1 MTPISCSVCKEFIDQ
16 IYRPGETMPA
26 LPWPTHEAYTTPNPP
41 FASIGNF
48 INSEF
53 VPADAEHHHPVAIEI
68 PQPAYNAYARRAGTI
83 LCICESYSTGSKRPT
98 DPSGTR
104 RWTIREL
111 AALQTFPALHV
122 FCDGKVSNVNARRV
136 IGNAVPPMLAKHIFE
151 KVKATLEATD
161 EDYRRRT
168 ATTVKASMSR
178 RSTLTK
184 MTSASTKMPP
194 PSIHEGDTGV
204 CKDRFTGSGRRETS
218 KTHATGNKSCQS
230 WKCSQFYQTEGVR
243 ITPGRWAQRKQER
256 EKTLIWERCFA
267 ALVKLVRGDEWH

>member
-1 MTPISCSVCKEFIDQ
+1 LTKFTDRAKQCQLYHGLRTKHTQPRIHRLLRLATSSTQNSFPQMQSTIIPLLLKFHNQHTTLTRAEQVPYYAFAKAIQ
-16 IYRPGETMPA
+16 LA
-26 LPWPTHEAYTTPNPP
+26 LSDPLT
-41 FASIGNF
+41 
-48 INSEF
+48 
-53 VPADAEHHHPVAIEI
+53 
-68 PQPAYNAYARRAGTI
+68 
-83 LCICESYSTGSKRPT
+83 
-98 DPSGTR
+98 PSGTR
-104 RWTIREL
+104 RWIIREL